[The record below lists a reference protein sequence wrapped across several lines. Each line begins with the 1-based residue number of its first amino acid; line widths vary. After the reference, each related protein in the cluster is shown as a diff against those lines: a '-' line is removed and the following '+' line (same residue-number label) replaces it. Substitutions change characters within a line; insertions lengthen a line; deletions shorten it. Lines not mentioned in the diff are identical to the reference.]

1 MIVKDKKFYSLIL
14 SIGVPIAMQNLI
26 TFGVSMADS
35 VMIGRLGETT
45 LSAVT
50 LANQLFF
57 IFMITCFGIGS
68 GANILI
74 SQYWGKGDKEA
85 IHRVMSIM
93 YKISAVAA
101 VISMI
106 TAFFFP
112 RQFMLIFT
120 QDETTVQLG
129 IEYLRIIYV
138 SYIFFAI
145 TNATINALRSV
156 QTVKISVVV
165 YSVSLVVNI
174 CLNWVLIF
182 GKLGAP
188 ALGIRGGAIA
198 TVIARITEFII
209 VMIFMLFMEK
219 KIHFK
224 AKALL
229 KMDKVLLLDYVKV
242 GGPVLGNELIWA
254 LGSSALAFIIAKLGN
269 EAVAA
274 NSIYGIVYQFTSIFI
289 MGAGNAAAVIIGNIV
304 GEGKYDMAKAYTKK
318 LTLIAIIL
326 GIAGGLITLLIR
338 PYVIMMYGN
347 VSDLTKD
354 IAMQMMAVGA
364 GIFVFQSLGFILM
377 IGVLRGGGDTHF
389 VFLADVSFLWLIAIP
404 LGYIAGVVLKWPILP
419 TYLILRCDEIL
430 KVIVSWIRIKQDKW
444 IKNVTRDTY

>member
-1 MIVKDKKFYSLIL
+1 MKDKRFYSLIL
-14 SIGVPIAMQNLI
+14 SIGLPIAAQNLI

-35 VMIGRLGETT
+35 VMIGWLGETT

-57 IFMITCFGIGS
+57 IFMVTCFGIGS

-93 YKISAVAA
+93 YKISMAAALIAMSIAV
-101 VISMI
+101 
-106 TAFFFP
+106 FFP
-112 RQFMLIFT
+112 RQFMSIFT
-120 QDETTVQLG
+120 HDETTIQLG
-129 IEYLRIIYV
+129 VEYLRIIYI
-138 SYIFFAI
+138 SYIFFAM

-165 YSVSLVVNI
+165 YSVSLAVNV
-174 CLNWVLIF
+174 CLNWILIF
-182 GKLGAP
+182 GNLGAP

-198 TVIARITEFII
+198 TVIARITEFVIAFL
-209 VMIFMLFMEK
+209 FMLFMEK
-219 KIHFK
+219 KINFK

-229 KMDKVLLLDYVKV
+229 KWDKVLVKDYIKV

-254 LGSSALAFIIAKLGN
+254 LGSAALAFIIAKLGN

-274 NSIYGIVYQFTSIFI
+274 NSIYSTVYQFTSIFI
-289 MGAGNAAAVIIGNIV
+289 MGAGNAAAVIIGNII
-304 GEGKYDMAKAYTKK
+304 GEEKYDVAKSYTKK
-318 LTLIAIIL
+318 LIVIAIVL
-326 GIAGGLITLLIR
+326 GIIGGLITLIIR

-347 VSDLTKD
+347 VSDLTKS
-354 IAMQMMAVGA
+354 IAMQIMAVGA
-364 GIFVFQSLGFILM
+364 GIFVFQSLSFILM
-377 IGVLRGGGDTHF
+377 IGILRGGGDTRF

-404 LGYIAGVVLKWPILP
+404 LGYIAGVVLKWPIVP

-444 IKNVTRDTY
+444 IQNVTRDSY